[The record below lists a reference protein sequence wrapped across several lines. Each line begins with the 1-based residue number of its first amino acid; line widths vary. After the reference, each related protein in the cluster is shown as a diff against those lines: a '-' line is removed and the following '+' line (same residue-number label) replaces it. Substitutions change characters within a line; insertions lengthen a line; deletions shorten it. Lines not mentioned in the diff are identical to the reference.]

1 MDLINNLRK
10 KWICIFYSIHLI
22 VYIHLTVYIHVILNW
37 YISDLSSSL
46 NNSQE
51 YDVLAAGENCG
62 EYLQLAKKGGGH
74 KGKH

>member
-1 MDLINNLRK
+1 M
-10 KWICIFYSIHLI
+10 
-22 VYIHLTVYIHVILNW
+22 TVYIHVILNW

-51 YDVLAAGENCG
+51 CDVLAAGENCG